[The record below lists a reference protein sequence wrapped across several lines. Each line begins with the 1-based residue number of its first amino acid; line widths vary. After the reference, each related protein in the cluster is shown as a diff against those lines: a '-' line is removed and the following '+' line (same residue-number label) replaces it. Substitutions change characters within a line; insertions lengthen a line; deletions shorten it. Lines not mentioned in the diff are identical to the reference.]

1 MNMSNLTSAIS
12 VNVPTEVKEESNSI
26 LNELGLNMSTAINMF
41 LKKVIFERGIPFE
54 IREPKPSKKLLEA
67 LKELDYME
75 AHPDKYKTYS
85 SIKELKKDLL
95 SDD

>member
-1 MNMSNLTSAIS
+1 MSNLTSAIS

-26 LNELGLNMSTAINMF
+26 LNDLGLNMSTAINMF

-54 IREPKPSKKLLEA
+54 IREPRPSKKLLEA

-75 AHPDKYKTYS
+75 LHPDKYKTYS